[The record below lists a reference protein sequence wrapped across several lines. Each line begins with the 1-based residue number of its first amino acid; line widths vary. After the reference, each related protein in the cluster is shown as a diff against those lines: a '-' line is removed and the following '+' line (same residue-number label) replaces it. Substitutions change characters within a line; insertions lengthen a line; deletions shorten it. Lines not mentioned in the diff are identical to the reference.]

1 MGLILFGDALFWGLT
16 LGFFGKVLLGA
27 TVINV
32 HAHIIRERK
41 IDMDVLKEM
50 KRERVFGITAVLLIV
65 IGYTLELSYFNYLP
79 F

>member
-1 MGLILFGDALFWGLT
+1 MGIDLFSDALFWGLT
-16 LGFFGKVLLGA
+16 LSFFGKVILGA

-32 HAHIIRERK
+32 HAHIIKERR

-50 KRERVFGITAVLLIV
+50 KRERALGIFAVFLILL
-65 IGYTLELSYFNYLP
+65 GYFLELSYFNYLP

>member
-1 MGLILFGDALFWGLT
+1 MGFELFGDALFWGLT
-16 LGFFGKVLLGA
+16 LGFFGKVILGA

-32 HAHIIRERK
+32 HAHIIKERK

-50 KRERVFGITAVLLIV
+50 KRERVFGIIAVLLITA
-65 IGYTLELSYFNYLP
+65 GYTLELSYFNYLP

>member
-1 MGLILFGDALFWGLT
+1 MGFDLFTEALFWGLT
-16 LGFFGKVLLGA
+16 LSFVGKVLLGV

-32 HAHIIRERK
+32 HAHIIKEHR

-50 KRERVFGITAVLLIV
+50 KRERKLGVVAVFLIMVGYLLEISHF
-65 IGYTLELSYFNYLP
+65 GYLP